1 MGPSMMAFAL
11 LSWQRHLTMGHL
23 TNIWH
28 SHWRCSLFRSASM
41 KVVGR
46 ILLRGF
52 LVHLQHSGITC
63 ISTKIYWSK
72 FSLTWNRDGKNYAGE
87 YRCNEETGEV
97 KGCPAHASNVKAV
110 VHSVKT
116 RQKSKEAS
124 TTCNHAEAMTLE
136 ELQWLM
142 EWSTQECSN
151 EWLTDEK

>member
-11 LSWQRHLTMGHL
+11 LSWQRHLMMGHL

-28 SHWRCSLFRSASM
+28 LHWRCSLFRSASM

-136 ELQWLM
+136 ELQRLM